1 MPDIEQEEI
10 LVQLEAADDGFARRL
25 GAFVVAAVEQLQE
38 GLGLPGGWAGL
49 ADGRSGA
56 T

>member
-10 LVQLEAADDGFARRL
+10 LVQLEAAVEGFARRL
-25 GAFVVAAVEQLQE
+25 VVFVVAAVVLLLE
-38 GLGLPGGWAGL
+38 GLGVRGGWAWL